1 MKLAR
6 IRENSN
12 FFRSQLQKMGFEVLG
27 DNDSPVMPIM
37 LYNPSKIPAFS
48 RECLKQNVSELSS
61 CAPSIHHQNP
71 MGLHLF
77 DRTHN
82 YLNLGLAGLHFFP
95 TREQKGV
102 IFFFFAKNISMAS
115 RGRRR
120 LDGQTESSSWF
131 FIQVAVVTVA
141 FPATPLLLARARICI
156 SASHTRE
163 DLIRALKVG

>member
-1 MKLAR
+1 
-6 IRENSN
+6 
-12 FFRSQLQKMGFEVLG
+12 
-27 DNDSPVMPIM
+27 
-37 LYNPSKIPAFS
+37 
-48 RECLKQNVSELSS
+48 
-61 CAPSIHHQNP
+61 
-71 MGLHLF
+71 
-77 DRTHN
+77 
-82 YLNLGLAGLHFFP
+82 
-95 TREQKGV
+95 
-102 IFFFFAKNISMAS
+102 MAS